1 MKKRNVLFLVSVL
14 MMCFVLAVGGC
25 TGGKEVIAGNYGSM
39 EEERTSVISTK
50 TKTPTLIPTTISSPT
65 VTPEPTPTKIP
76 SPTPTP
82 APEFESQR
90 QRVRILMEKYGD
102 VQEYYLSDDYWELL
116 YQRIEKFGV
125 AEKITAFELHG
136 NDYNMYNGGYSLGP
150 EGFYSQIDYLM
161 RNEYHFVTVHELQG
175 FLEGWLDLPK
185 RSIILTSDSGNP
197 SRESNLSIIEQFSEL
212 TAKYGYRPHIQSYIW
227 TFNMT
232 AEESSKC
239 KNDSCWESFR
249 NAMNSGFFTFG
260 THSESHHEFGLETGE
275 FLYRDLK
282 QSLDEIYENMGIQVY
297 AITWPHESC
306 SKETEILSDL
316 GITIGFGGL
325 SKPERD
331 SFVYKE
337 DAMNLCLPRLFPP
350 NGGSAHSES
359 SRPYG
364 FTLQDILDLQ
374 MKSKE

>member
-1 MKKRNVLFLVSVL
+1 MKKRNVLFLASVL

-25 TGGKEVIAGNYGSM
+25 TGGKEVIAGKYDSM
-39 EEERTSVISTK
+39 EEEQISVISTK

-197 SRESNLSIIEQFSEL
+197 SKESNLSIIEQFSEL

-239 KNDSCWESFR
+239 KNDACWESFR